1 METLLAEGAD
11 ALLVNSRKETPLTV
25 AIDVQADEA
34 IVRMLQEAEEQA
46 KAKGRAGNEPDAVE
60 VARKAEQDAVAAEE
74 RGDGAEA
81 YERWVQAETMYRKA
95 GLEDDAYAC
104 FLRSHEHAHHHV
116 IDVAPVPI
124 AEDKKMWEGS
134 DGDAVGAGGLGS
146 EKGERGKE
154 EKDEEE
160 AEEEEE
166 LDAGEVQEKERAAA
180 LAAAD
185 AAAEA
190 AKRREL
196 IADAKRKRRE
206 ERWAWS
212 MNLG

>member
-46 KAKGRAGNEPDAVE
+46 KAKGRAGNEPDVVE
-60 VARKAEQDAVAAEE
+60 VARKAEQDAMAAEE

-116 IDVAPVPI
+116 IDVARVPI
-124 AEDKKMWEGS
+124 AEDKKMVEGS
-134 DGDAVGAGGLGS
+134 DGDTVGAGGVGS
-146 EKGERGKE
+146 GKVERGKE

-160 AEEEEE
+160 DEEE
-166 LDAGEVQEKERAAA
+166 LDAEEVQEKERAAA